1 MKRLVLLATGLLSVH
16 LSAAEVLIDNVMIY
30 DGQKDPYQADMLL
43 RDGVIA
49 EIGQNLT
56 TTGSIID
63 GRAKTLSAG
72 IFNGNTHLG
81 VVEVG
86 AIKDTVDYRSDNID
100 YTASLSV
107 AEAINPYSVLIPYNR
122 SLGLTRALVVP
133 ENDNHIFAGSAAL
146 IQLRDDQMILNPSVG
161 MVVNLGQH
169 GKDVAGG
176 SRATGLAML
185 RTALDE
191 AKEFA
196 AYESQIMKG
205 EYRDLSLSY
214 HDLAAL
220 QPVLSGD
227 LPLIVKADRAADIL
241 RVVEL
246 AQQYKLSLVLMGA
259 REAWRVASELANAK
273 VAVIMDPI
281 NNLPMGYDSLGARL
295 DAAAILN
302 QAGVE
307 LVFTGM
313 GDDASHN
320 AALVRQSAANAVAHG
335 LPVNAA
341 IKAITSTPARLF
353 NAEKFGG
360 IQIGQPADLVIWD
373 GHPLEA
379 MSIPEHVYV
388 GGKAMSL
395 VSRAS
400 RLADRYLQRIRAF
413 QGN

>member
-56 TTGSIID
+56 TTGSTID
-63 GRAKTLSAG
+63 GRGKTLSAG

-196 AYESQIMKG
+196 AYKSQIMKG

-227 LPLIVKADRAADIL
+227 LPLIVKVDRAADIL

-246 AQQYKLSLVLMGA
+246 AQQYKLSLVLMSA

-388 GGKAMSL
+388 AGKAMSL

>member
-1 MKRLVLLATGLLSVH
+1 MKRLALLATGLLSLH

-30 DGQKDPYQADMLL
+30 DGQKDPYQADMLI

-49 EIGQNLT
+49 DIGQNLT

-63 GRAKTLSAG
+63 GRGKTLSAG

-86 AIKDTVDYRSDNID
+86 AIKDTVDYRSDNVE

-146 IQLRDDQMILNPSVG
+146 IQLRDDQMILNSSVG

-196 AYESQIMKG
+196 AYKSQIMKG

-246 AQQYKLSLVLMGA
+246 AQHYKLSLVLMSA

-341 IKAITSTPARLF
+341 IKAITSTPAKLF
-353 NAEKFGG
+353 KAEKFGG

>member
-1 MKRLVLLATGLLSVH
+1 M
-16 LSAAEVLIDNVMIY
+16 
-30 DGQKDPYQADMLL
+30 
-43 RDGVIA
+43 
-49 EIGQNLT
+49 
-56 TTGSIID
+56 
-63 GRAKTLSAG
+63 
-72 IFNGNTHLG
+72 
-81 VVEVG
+81 
-86 AIKDTVDYRSDNID
+86 
-100 YTASLSV
+100 
-107 AEAINPYSVLIPYNR
+107 
-122 SLGLTRALVVP
+122 P

>member
-227 LPLIVKADRAADIL
+227 LPLIVKVDRAADIL